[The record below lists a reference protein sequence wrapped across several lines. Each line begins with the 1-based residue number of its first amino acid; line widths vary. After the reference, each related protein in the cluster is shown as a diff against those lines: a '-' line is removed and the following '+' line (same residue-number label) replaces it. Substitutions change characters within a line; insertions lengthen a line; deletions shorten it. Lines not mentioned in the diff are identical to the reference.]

1 MEDIPW
7 ALIIPIALIQ
17 IALAVVALLDP
28 VRRRE
33 TNGPKWAWVLA
44 IVLLG
49 LIGPVLYLTMGRKED

>member
-17 IALAVVALLDP
+17 IALAVVALLDL

-44 IVLLG
+44 IVLFG